1 MYVHAFSYQHNAR
14 KSDLALLPK
23 IPLIYVKG
31 KGTKVEVREFNIRT
45 GSRKML
51 VPDLSRYFMPHLSI
65 GLLAITAAS
74 IPDYGRSSSNRIA
87 LPEAPMQSRTASRDG
102 KCFLWDNF
110 ISLSLQLRRSA
121 FQKRQPPYSP
131 RFVTSARVNVTRHF
145 SAIAPIHRAEQISIF
160 SNFTEFRR
168 VGGRHLLLF
177 ACDYTR
183 ANSSAY
189 FVPKSKNESGW
200 EERSKA

>member
-1 MYVHAFSYQHNAR
+1 MYMHFHIDITHANRISRYY
-14 KSDLALLPK
+14 LPK

-31 KGTKVEVREFNIRT
+31 KRTKVEVREFNIRA

-74 IPDYGRSSSNRIA
+74 IPDYGRSPSNRIA

-121 FQKRQPPYSP
+121 FLRIEEATPLL
-131 RFVTSARVNVTRHF
+131 SAAA
-145 SAIAPIHRAEQISIF
+145 SLRA
-160 SNFTEFRR
+160 
-168 VGGRHLLLF
+168 L
-177 ACDYTR
+177 A
-183 ANSSAY
+183 
-189 FVPKSKNESGW
+189 
-200 EERSKA
+200 

>member
-1 MYVHAFSYQHNAR
+1 M
-14 KSDLALLPK
+14 
-23 IPLIYVKG
+23 YVKG
-31 KGTKVEVREFNIRT
+31 QGTKVEVQEFNIRA

-74 IPDYGRSSSNRIA
+74 IPDYGRSPSNRIA

-121 FQKRQPPYSP
+121 FLRREEANPLALRC

-168 VGGRHLLLF
+168 VGVVIFSYSRVII
-177 ACDYTR
+177 R
-183 ANSSAY
+183 ARILGLISFRA
-189 FVPKSKNESGW
+189 KNESGW
-200 EERSKA
+200 EERSKV